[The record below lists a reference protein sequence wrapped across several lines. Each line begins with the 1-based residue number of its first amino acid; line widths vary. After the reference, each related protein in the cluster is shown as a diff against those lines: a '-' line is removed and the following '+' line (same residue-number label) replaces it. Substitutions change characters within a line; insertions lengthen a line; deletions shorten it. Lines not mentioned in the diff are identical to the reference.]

1 MDRRRRPYVPGAEGL
16 EGRMVLSTVAAP
28 PVASAAMIASPVT
41 AQTTRPV
48 VSTDSEAVLQQTIAR
63 VRADI
68 ESRAPRALSARQEA
82 AIPQWIET
90 RFQRIDRLPAF
101 LQSLDRGRVLPGEAI
116 ATLQREIRGFVA
128 ALHAPAEPV
137 ATAFVEVL
145 RDAAS
150 VGSVR
155 ESSVNQLDNA
165 LSRLLQSAGAD
176 STSIQQIR
184 GAMDDLA
191 RTAVIS
197 ENPVVVLTNDY
208 ALVLQT
214 ILGVGRPIGIGELAL
229 V

>member
-1 MDRRRRPYVPGAEGL
+1 MDRRRRQYVPGSEGL

-28 PVASAAMIASPVT
+28 PIAVAVNVAPPVTIGAPQAVAS
-41 AQTTRPV
+41 
-48 VSTDSEAVLQQTIAR
+48 TDGGATLQETIAR

-68 ESRAPRALSARQEA
+68 ESKAPRALSARQEA

-101 LQSLDRGRVLPGEAI
+101 LRSLDRGRVLPGEAI
-116 ATLQREIRGFVA
+116 ATLQRELRGFVA
-128 ALHAPAEPV
+128 NLHAPAEPV

-150 VGSVR
+150 DGSVR
-155 ESSVNQLDNA
+155 ETSVNQLDNA

-176 STSIQQIR
+176 PTSIDQIR

-191 RTAVIS
+191 RTAVTS
-197 ENPVVVLTNDY
+197 KNPVVVLTNDY

-214 ILGVGRPIGIGELAL
+214 ALGVGRPIGIRELAL